1 MQVRLGVCTDTTWHA
16 VVLCAYRSKNS
27 PHSSPVTCEWQIK
40 RDGAKWRGCERVIL
54 DAHKSQD
61 ASSGSACEWQF
72 IRFTLPTV
80 PLKHAQVL
88 SYRIS
93 INKTVTCSASIP
105 IPSAKEEWRV
115 VAFSCYDQRRG
126 LGKRLWKNITGE
138 GYPTTGHPMS
148 GAAQGTAVH
157 SWVHAVAA
165 RTSAQGIFCLHT
177 CSTAVYV

>member
-1 MQVRLGVCTDTTWHA
+1 M
-16 VVLCAYRSKNS
+16 
-27 PHSSPVTCEWQIK
+27 
-40 RDGAKWRGCERVIL
+40 
-54 DAHKSQD
+54 
-61 ASSGSACEWQF
+61 
-72 IRFTLPTV
+72 
-80 PLKHAQVL
+80 
-88 SYRIS
+88 
-93 INKTVTCSASIP
+93 
-105 IPSAKEEWRV
+105 